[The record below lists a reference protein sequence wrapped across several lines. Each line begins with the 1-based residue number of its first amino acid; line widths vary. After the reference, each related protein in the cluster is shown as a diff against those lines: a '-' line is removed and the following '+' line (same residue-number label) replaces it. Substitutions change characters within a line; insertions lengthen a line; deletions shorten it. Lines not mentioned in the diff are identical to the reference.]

1 MNRQK
6 RYHKLFVFA
15 KINYRKALK
24 SHVLVVAAHF
34 SLGKGVFI
42 FLNYC
47 FWVCSTLFPLIVP
60 LESARSLLSFLK
72 VYVYCVVIIVSAL
85 STTIPQPHARVVND
99 YSNNVSTQTTTMS
112 TSCPRSH
119 RLRQHH
125 VRIVN
130 DYLSMCLYGQQQRQ
144 HSVSVVYVNTQF
156 LKISNDIF
164 GYFFLLYFYFF
175 QSKII

>member
-47 FWVCSTLFPLIVP
+47 FWVCSTFFPLIVP
-60 LESARSLLSFLK
+60 LESARSPLSFLK
-72 VYVYCVVIIVSAL
+72 VYVQSLLCPRSL
-85 STTIPQPHARVVND
+85 PLRQPHARVVND
-99 YSNNVSTQTTTMS
+99 YANNVSTQTTTMS

-130 DYLSMCLYGQQQRQ
+130 DYLSMCPYGQQQRQ
-144 HSVSVVYVNTQF
+144 QSVVVVYVNTQF
-156 LKISNDIF
+156 LKISN
-164 GYFFLLYFYFF
+164 
-175 QSKII
+175 